1 MKKTLSFVSSI
12 AVLLLLIG
20 STYAQTKRFVKPT
33 SSGTGDG
40 SSWTNASSDLQAM
53 MNASGNGDQ
62 VWVAKGTYKPTSGTD
77 RTVSF
82 VMKPGVKVYGSFAG
96 NETILTQ
103 RTTAVIAANPS
114 VLSGDLKGDDVV
126 TGKGETL
133 VISNNGEN
141 SQNVVLNWD
150 NGLTADNSCLDGFV
164 ISGGNA
170 LQGRGGGMLNFNS
183 APVLRNIIFKGNA
196 ASNAGGGLFINASSD
211 ATITN
216 VVFEHNIAAQGGGMM
231 DMAST
236 MRIQN
241 AIFVGN
247 KAREGGGL
255 YVYVSKLTMVGVVLV
270 ENDGSGVFF
279 DESTNS
285 SRITNTIFFRNSLR
299 GSTFAE
305 GIDVKIVPTGGVVYI
320 ENSLLQL
327 TSDFY
332 SGKPVVV
339 QDANNLFA
347 IDPLLANSEDFDG
360 GDDTYRTAD
369 DGLRLSLCSPLIN
382 AGIDVS
388 NQTTDILDNPRKV
401 GGSVDIGAYERQES
415 RARTPTVKVID
426 PSSCSTNDGSIILGD
441 LVPGVDYMLSYKRNT
456 VHAGLST
463 VYADVNGQV
472 ILPQLN
478 SGIYTE
484 IQLDNMYCLSDIVSV
499 TLKDSPR
506 PSITLGTIPAEVCYN
521 VPSFEI
527 PYTSTTG
534 SPVTYSITGKNIVT
548 VTDAPLPASSITVI
562 FSRLSSLPQPL
573 DFVLTVK
580 NANGCTSEAI
590 IYQVQTKGSPVGTV
604 NVVPPDCVNDGKIQ
618 IALKYNGLGRISYS
632 VGGTDYG
639 VGGTVPVPF
648 SEKSDTSILVIPK
661 GNMFSTKYYFRVE
674 YDYLNCST
682 SRTFLRDFPT
692 LITNCCPILPTL
704 ELPQTLICANSPFS
718 MSAKNMSSMESFDVA
733 GVDYGVKFVY
743 FSSPTND
750 PYTGGTSIGSVDFAN
765 LVDDKRTAT
774 LSNTTLPAGTYY
786 VYAILST
793 LPSDNTCRP
802 YAQGVLVVHPKPS
815 ISTVPVAAIC
825 ATTTTLE
832 IPYNATTN
840 SPVTYSLAGAGIN
853 AVKNAPLPSSFLTAA
868 VNSGGGS
875 TIAYSLTV
883 ASAVGCTSDVVSGNV
898 SINQTTV
905 GGVVEGSTALCVE
918 TKTTKLKLVGQ
929 TGTILKWQS
938 SANASFSSPVDIAVT
953 TAEFSPSTITQTTYY
968 RAMVQNGVCA
978 AQASTTGVVTLQSK
992 PTITLST
999 LQQTLNEGNSQTF
1012 CDIDTNPVNGLQF
1025 TVSGLCVVGNPVWR
1039 VQVGSGAWSNWTT
1052 SQPVTQSSNN
1062 QLHRYQAA
1070 CDANCA
1076 STYSGMIELTIN
1088 NRASTPQNVSLLVDG
1103 VTVAVGETKEVCSLV
1118 NMPLTF
1124 NANCATGEV
1133 ILYSIDGGEYSSGV
1147 PVGLVD
1153 NQYHNYRVRCRK
1165 SDGAPSCVE
1174 SESGVMRLKLVTI
1187 PSAPTVSLSSTSS
1200 CNPSASF
1207 SGQSSCGSLRTV
1219 WYNATTNV
1227 ALPSLPATV
1236 PSQTTSYYVRCQT
1249 ENGCV
1254 SEKSNVVTFT
1264 LTPTQVAPVITASQE
1279 IVCTGTTVTISA
1291 NCPAGST
1298 TSWNTGITTP
1308 SFEVAFNNVTKQTY
1322 WAKCLFEGGCQ
1333 SAESIRK
1340 DIYWNAFVVTL
1351 INIGES
1357 KSAIKTNDRSAWTS
1371 QFITRDGGPELD
1383 QSTQVNPTLF
1393 YVENANKM
1401 APRYWTIHADACGLG
1416 TNGSLTFDMQAVPEM
1431 GVIRSFN
1438 THENNAP
1445 YFMYANREG
1454 WTELYAQNH
1463 PAYGFYQDNG
1473 AGGNVYDSGLPKGLY
1488 KLGIRYWDQKGW
1500 GSIYPSTRK
1509 PQGNVLA
1516 YQEYWFRIQSKDGV
1530 GVGAARTAESEEA
1543 KSKGQGA
1550 NGEGQEARGKWQGSD
1565 SGKQLTD
1572 NGLFATVLPNPVSNI
1587 LRLKVQDS
1595 KGQVVQTALTDATGR
1610 EVLQRKFV
1618 PETNTH
1624 QEEFGVSELPT
1635 GMYFLKVT
1643 TADQQATL
1651 KVVKVQQ

>member
-1 MKKTLSFVSSI
+1 MKKTLPFFSFLVAFLLFCVSTHS
-12 AVLLLLIG
+12 
-20 STYAQTKRFVKPT
+20 QTVRFVKPT
-33 SSGTGDG
+33 ASGTGDG
-40 SSWTNASSDLQAM
+40 SSWANASSDLQAM

-62 VWVAKGTYKPTSGTD
+62 VWVAKGTYKPTLGTD

-82 VMKPGVKVYGSFAG
+82 VMKPGVKVYGSFVG
-96 NETILTQ
+96 NETTLTQ
-103 RTTAVIAANPS
+103 RTTAVIVANPS

-133 VISNNGEN
+133 VISNNSEN

-170 LQGRGGGMLNFNS
+170 LQGRGGGMLNVNS

-211 ATITN
+211 AIITN
-216 VVFEHNIAAQGGGMM
+216 VVFEHNIALQGGGMM
-231 DMAST
+231 DVAST

-279 DESTNS
+279 DEGTNLS
-285 SRITNTIFFRNSLR
+285 KITNTIFFRNSLR

-305 GIDVKIVPTGGVVYI
+305 GIDVKIVPIGGFVYI

-347 IDPLLANSEDFDG
+347 IDPLLANSEDLDG
-360 GDDTYRTAD
+360 EDDTYRTAD

-441 LVPGVDYMLSYKRNT
+441 LVPGLDYMLSYKRNT
-456 VHAGLST
+456 VHAGLSI

-484 IQLDNMYCLSDIVSV
+484 IQLNKMYCLSDIVSA

-548 VTDAPLPASSITVI
+548 VTDAPLPASPITVV
-562 FSRLSSLPQPL
+562 FSKLSSLPQPL

-590 IYQVQTKGSPVGTV
+590 INQVQPKGAPAGTL

-618 IALKYNGLGRISYS
+618 LALKYNALGRISYS

-661 GNMFSTKYYFRVE
+661 GNMVSTKYYFRVE

-765 LVDDKRTAT
+765 LADDKRTAT
-774 LSNTTLPAGTYY
+774 LSNNTLPAGTYY

-793 LPSDNTCRP
+793 LPNDNTCRP

-825 ATTTTLE
+825 ATSTTLE

-840 SPVTYSLAGAGIN
+840 SPVTYSLAGVGIN
-853 AVKNAPLPSSFLTAA
+853 AVKNAPLPTSFVTAA

-883 ASAVGCTSDVVSGNV
+883 ASAVGCTSDAVSGNV

-905 GGVVEGSTALCVE
+905 GGVVEGSTALCAE

-953 TAEFSPSTITQTTYY
+953 TAEFSPSTINQTTYY

-992 PTITLST
+992 PTITLTT

-1012 CDIDTNPVNGLQF
+1012 CDIDANPVNNLQF
-1025 TVSGLCVVGNPVWR
+1025 TVTTNCVVGSPVWR
-1039 VQVGSGAWSNWTT
+1039 VQVGSGAWSNWTI

-1070 CDANCA
+1070 CDAACA
-1076 STYSGMIELTIN
+1076 STYTSPIEVKIN
-1088 NRASTPQNVSLLVDG
+1088 YRASIPQQVSLVADG
-1103 VTVAVGETKEVCSLV
+1103 VTVKEGETKEICNLEG
-1118 NMPLTF
+1118 NAITF
-1124 NANCATGEV
+1124 NATCGVGEV
-1133 ILYSIDGGEYSSGV
+1133 LIYSVDGGDYSSAV
-1147 PVGLVD
+1147 PTQLVD
-1153 NQYHNYRVRCRK
+1153 GQFHNYRVRCRK
-1165 SDGAPSCVE
+1165 SDGTLSCIE
-1174 SESGVMRLKLVTI
+1174 TESGVMRVRLTSVGQAPLASLNVT
-1187 PSAPTVSLSSTSS
+1187 SGCGTSV
-1200 CNPSASF
+1200 PF
-1207 SGQSSCGSLRTV
+1207 SGTASCGSLTTV
-1219 WYNATTNV
+1219 WYNASTNV
-1227 ALPSLPATV
+1227 ALATL
-1236 PSQTTSYYVRCQT
+1236 PSQTPTETTSYYARCQAAG
-1249 ENGCV
+1249 GCL
-1254 SEKSNVVTFT
+1254 SDKSNVVTYT
-1264 LTPTQVAPVITASQE
+1264 VNSGSGAPVVTTTQDV
-1279 IVCTGTTVTISA
+1279 VCAGTTVKISA
-1291 NCPAGST
+1291 NCPSGSQT
-1298 TSWNTGITTP
+1298 LWNTGISAS

-1322 WAKCLFEGGCQ
+1322 WAKCVFGGGCQ
-1333 SAESIRK
+1333 SAESVRK
-1340 DIYWNAFVVTL
+1340 DVYWNAFVVTL
-1351 INIGES
+1351 INVGES
-1357 KSAIKTNDRSAWTS
+1357 KSGVKSNDRNAWSS
-1371 QFITRDGGPELD
+1371 QFVTRDGGPELE
-1383 QSTQVNPTLF
+1383 QSTQQNPTLY
-1393 YVENANKM
+1393 YVENANKV
-1401 APRYWTIHADACGLG
+1401 APRYWTINVDACVLG
-1416 TNGSLTFDMQAVPEM
+1416 TNGSLTFDLLAAPETGVPQ
-1431 GVIRSFN
+1431 SFN

-1445 YFMYANREG
+1445 YFMYANRDG

-1473 AGGNVYDSGLPKGLY
+1473 VGSNVYDTGLPKGLY

-1509 PQGNVLA
+1509 AQGNVLA
-1516 YQEYWFRIQSKDGV
+1516 YQEYWFRIQSKSGI
-1530 GVGAARTAESEEA
+1530 GVGAARVADS
-1543 KSKGQGA
+1543 GQ
-1550 NGEGQEARGKWQGSD
+1550 QEAVRG
-1565 SGKQLTD
+1565 L
-1572 NGLFATVLPNPVSNI
+1572 LVLPNPVTNI
-1587 LRLKVQDS
+1587 LRLQVQDS
-1595 KGQVVQTALTDATGR
+1595 KGQEVQAELMDAAGR
-1610 EVLQRKFV
+1610 SVLRRDFR

-1624 QEEFGVSELPT
+1624 QEEFGVGELSN
-1635 GMYFLKVT
+1635 GVYFLKVNT
-1643 TADQQATL
+1643 GRGQATL
-1651 KVVKVQQ
+1651 KVIKVE

>member
-33 SSGTGDG
+33 ASGTGDG
-40 SSWTNASSDLQAM
+40 SSWANASSDLQAM

-82 VMKPGVKVYGSFAG
+82 VMKPGVKVYGSFSG
-96 NETILTQ
+96 NETTLTE
-103 RTTAVIAANPS
+103 RTTAVIVANPS

-133 VISNNGEN
+133 VISNNSEN

-170 LQGRGGGMLNFNS
+170 LQGRGGGMLNYNS

-196 ASNAGGGLFINASSD
+196 ASNAGGGLFVTASSD

-285 SRITNTIFFRNSLR
+285 SKITNTIFFRNSLR

-305 GIDVKIVPTGGVVYI
+305 GIDVKIVPTGGFVYI

-347 IDPLLANSEDFDG
+347 IDPLLANSEDLDG
-360 GDDTYRTAD
+360 GDDIYRTAD

-382 AGIDVS
+382 AGTDVN

-401 GGSVDIGAYERQES
+401 GDSVDIGAYERQES
-415 RARTPTVKVID
+415 WARTPTVKAID
-426 PSSCSTNDGSIILGD
+426 PSSCSNDGRIILGD
-441 LVPGVDYMLSYKRNT
+441 LVAGAEYTLSYRKNT
-456 VHAGLST
+456 VSSGFFLVS
-463 VYADVNGQV
+463 ADVNGQV
-472 ILPQLN
+472 ILSSLN
-478 SGIYTE
+478 SGLYTD
-484 IQLDNMYCLSDIVSV
+484 IQVERMGCLTDKVNV
-499 TLKDSPR
+499 TIKDSPR
-506 PSITLGTIPAEVCYN
+506 PSITLGTIPEVCYG

-534 SPVTYSITGKNIVT
+534 TPVTYSISGDNIVT
-548 VTDAPLPASSITVI
+548 VTDAPLPASSITVM
-562 FSRLSSLPQPL
+562 FSTLTSLKQTL

-580 NANGCTSEAI
+580 NANGCASEAI
-590 IYQVQTKGSPVGTV
+590 INQIKFKSRPEASIRIVE
-604 NVVPPDCVNDGKIQ
+604 PDCINDGSIQ
-618 IALKYNGLGRISYS
+618 VTLKDEALAKISYS

-648 SEKSDTSILVIPK
+648 SEKNDTAIVAIPK
-661 GNMFSTKYYFRVE
+661 GNMFSNIFYIKYEF
-674 YDYLNCST
+674 DYLNCIT
-682 SRTFLRDFPT
+682 SGTLPARLT

-765 LVDDKRTAT
+765 LQDDKRTAV
-774 LSNTTLPAGTYY
+774 LSNNTLPAGTYY

-793 LPSDNTCRP
+793 LPNDNTCRP
-802 YAQGVLVVHPKPS
+802 YAQGVLVVYPKPS
-815 ISTVPVAAIC
+815 ISTVPIAAIC
-825 ATTTTLE
+825 ATNSTLELPYTTT
-832 IPYNATTN
+832 AHA
-840 SPVTYSLAGAGIN
+840 PVTYSLSGVGIN
-853 AVKNAPLPSSFLTAA
+853 AVQNAPILTSSLTAA
-868 VNSGGGS
+868 VSPGAT

-883 ASAVGCTSDVVSGNV
+883 ASAVGCTSDAVTGTVSV
-898 SINQTTV
+898 TPTTV
-905 GGVVEGSTALCVE
+905 GGIVEGSTTLCVE
-918 TKTTKLKLVGQ
+918 AKTTKLRLVGQ
-929 TGTILKWQS
+929 VGTILKWQS
-938 SANASFSSPVDIAVT
+938 AANASFSTSVDIANT
-953 TAEFSPSTITQTTYY
+953 TSEFVPNSIAQNTYY
-968 RAMVQNGVCA
+968 RAVVQNGVCA
-978 AQASTTGVVTLQSK
+978 AQTSTNGVVVVQVK
-992 PTITLST
+992 PTITLSV

-1012 CDIDTNPVNGLQF
+1012 CDTDANPVNGLQF

-1039 VQVGSGAWSNWTT
+1039 VQVGSGAWSDWSATAPV
-1052 SQPVTQSSNN
+1052 SQPSNN
-1062 QLHRYQAA
+1062 QPHRYQAA
-1070 CDANCA
+1070 CEASCP
-1076 STYSGMIELTIN
+1076 STYTSPIELTIN
-1088 NRASTPQNVSLLVDG
+1088 YRSSVPQNVSLLVDG

-1118 NMPLTF
+1118 NTNLTF
-1124 NANCATGEV
+1124 NANCAAGE
-1133 ILYSIDGGEYSSGV
+1133 ILLYSVDGGEYSTGV

-1153 NQYHNYRVRCRK
+1153 NQFHNYRVRCRK
-1165 SDGAPSCVE
+1165 SDGTPSCVE
-1174 SESGVMRLKLVTI
+1174 SESGVMRLKLVVI
-1187 PSAPTVSLSSTSS
+1187 PAAPMVSLSSTSS

-1207 SGQSSCGSLRTV
+1207 SGQSTCGSLRTV

-1236 PSQTTSYYVRCQT
+1236 PSQTTSYYARCQT

-1264 LTPTQVAPVITASQE
+1264 LTPTQVAPVITVSQE

-1291 NCPAGST
+1291 NCPAGSQT
-1298 TSWNTGITTP
+1298 FWNTGVTAP

-1333 SAESIRK
+1333 SSESVRK
-1340 DIYWNAFVVTL
+1340 DVYWNAFVVTL

-1357 KSAIKTNDRSAWTS
+1357 KSAVKPANDKSLWTS
-1371 QFITRDGGPELD
+1371 QFIKRDGGPELE

-1401 APRYWTIHADACGLG
+1401 APRYWTINVEACGLS
-1416 TNGSLTFDMQAVPEM
+1416 TDGSLTFDMLATPEM

-1454 WTELYAQNH
+1454 WTELYGQNH

-1473 AGGNVYDSGLPKGLY
+1473 AGGNVYDAGLPKGLY

-1516 YQEYWFRIQSKDGV
+1516 YQEYWFRIQSRDGV
-1530 GVGAARTAESEEA
+1530 GVGAARTAEQVAS
-1543 KSKGQGA
+1543 GQGA
-1550 NGEGQEARGKWQGSD
+1550 RGEGQEANGKGADNGQPI
-1565 SGKQLTD
+1565 TD
-1572 NGLFATVLPNPVSNI
+1572 NGAFATVLPNPVSNI

-1595 KGQVVQTALTDATGR
+1595 KGQVVQSTLMDAAGR
-1610 EVLQRKFV
+1610 EVLRRQFT
-1618 PETNTH
+1618 PDTNTH